1 MPILGAGDQYPLWQ
15 TVKEYGLIFP
25 LVFIITLIAT
35 CLCRR
40 LAVKLGIMDYPDGDV
55 KPHIQPIA
63 YLGGIGIWIGLT
75 VGLVIGIWVS
85 QRSGNGILKD
95 PWTNKIMLGI
105 GIGATLVCLIGLL
118 DDIFNIKPWQKL
130 LGQALAAGILIFAGI
145 HLNLNTLFAGMD
157 VTLPDTWVMVLSI
170 PLVISIIL
178 GTTNS
183 LNLLDGL
190 DGLCA
195 GVTAIISI
203 AFCLLTIAFADW
215 ENLQSIDHIRLI
227 LSLALVGGTLG
238 FLPFNRH
245 PAKIFMGD
253 AGSLLLGYVVGALLL
268 LYCITI
274 DNRSIAAIIILGL
287 PILDTSVAIVRRFLN
302 KKPLFL
308 PDRDHIYDQLV
319 DRGNSISK
327 SVRKCYLWAAVYA
340 LIGIAV
346 CWIDFHYSLLILLAV
361 VIISGFLVY
370 HWHFLNINGKKT
382 PNKSKDIN
390 DYFHY

>member
-1 MPILGAGDQYPLWQ
+1 MNNMTSILGSIDHNPLWQ
-15 TVKEYGLIFP
+15 IVKGYGLIFP
-25 LVFIITLIAT
+25 LVFIITLMAT

-40 LAVKLGIMDYPDGDV
+40 LAVKLGIMDYPDGGV

-63 YLGGIGIWIGLT
+63 YLGGIGIWIGII
-75 VGLVIGIWVS
+75 VGLTLGIWVS
-85 QRSGNGILKD
+85 RQSGKGVPID
-95 PWTNKIMLGI
+95 PWTSKILLGI
-105 GIGATLVCLIGLL
+105 GLGATVVCLVGLL
-118 DDIFNIKPWQKL
+118 DDIFDIKPWQKL
-130 LGQALAAGILIFAGI
+130 IGQALAASILIFAGI
-145 HLNLNTLFAGMD
+145 HLNLSPLFEGID
-157 VTLPDTWVMVLSI
+157 VTLPDTWVTVLSI
-170 PLVISIIL
+170 PLVIFIIL
-178 GTTNS
+178 CTTNS

-203 AFCLLTIAFADW
+203 AFGIITIVSADW
-215 ENLQSIDHIRLI
+215 ENLQSIDQVRLI

-253 AGSLLLGYVVGALLL
+253 AGSLLIGYVVGALLL

-274 DNRSIAAIIILGL
+274 DNRSIAVIIILGL

-302 KKPLFL
+302 KQPLFL
-308 PDRDHIYDQLV
+308 PDRGHIYDQLV

-327 SVRKCYLWAAVYA
+327 SVRICYLWAAVYA
-340 LIGIAV
+340 IIGIAV
-346 CWIDFHYSLLILLAV
+346 CWVDFYYSLLILLAV

-370 HWHFLNINGKKT
+370 QWRFLSVNGKEET
-382 PNKSKDIN
+382 NKPKNITD
-390 DYFHY
+390 